1 MPATTEMF
9 KTDYRFIPKLPH
21 DNYLTWREKV
31 HRVLVAMRAYD
42 IVTGDELLPE
52 GNGSAARTLQKEWH
66 RRANDAIAQIHL
78 GCTDDLRPWIDDID
92 DRVEMWQT
100 LQNWVDNTTYQVS
113 GTEIVRE
120 FRALRPSK
128 DEKTTQYFTRLI
140 DLRKKLIGSPEA
152 ISDETMKTHIF
163 STMPTEFET
172 TIKILEQHIPVPTAQ
187 QSWTD
192 YKTMLNELNSQR
204 RLETS
209 QPDQLST
216 ISIAEGMASTE
227 DEEMNEAVD
236 EEISAETAEETKTMI
251 GNTAARTAEWTII
264 PPKAVAFSNDSK
276 AEAEALTERRARKC
290 SASTAENLAIW
301 EPNAKVANEVS
312 KPKPR
317 STNEALKTRWRKR
330 IRHWHSMEFR
340 LVIEIY
346 LDYQTPLMPHL
357 HRRLLHLRRGW

>member
-100 LQNWVDNTTYQVS
+100 LQNRVDNTTNQVS

-120 FRALRPSK
+120 FHALRPSK

-172 TIKILEQHIPVPTAQ
+172 TIKILEQQIPVPTAQ

-251 GNTAARTAEWTII
+251 GNTAARTA
-264 PPKAVAFSNDSK
+264 K
-276 AEAEALTERRARKC
+276 
-290 SASTAENLAIW
+290 
-301 EPNAKVANEVS
+301 
-312 KPKPR
+312 
-317 STNEALKTRWRKR
+317 
-330 IRHWHSMEFR
+330 
-340 LVIEIY
+340 
-346 LDYQTPLMPHL
+346 
-357 HRRLLHLRRGW
+357 